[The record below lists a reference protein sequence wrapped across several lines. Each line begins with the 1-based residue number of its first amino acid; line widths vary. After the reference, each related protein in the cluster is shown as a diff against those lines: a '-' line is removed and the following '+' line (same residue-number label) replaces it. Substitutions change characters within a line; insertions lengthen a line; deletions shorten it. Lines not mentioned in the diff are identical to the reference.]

1 MKILH
6 LIPSLSKGGAE
17 RLVLDICRGM
27 QESSGIT
34 VKLITFR
41 KDNAYTFLTKGLDW
55 EVVPA
60 NVTPSISGKTRVNV
74 AALQNVIEAFEPDII
89 HSHLFESEMVL
100 SQINY
105 PNAKYVVH
113 FHDNMV
119 QLENWKWSNVFNKVK
134 LTNFYE
140 KNIVEAGYRNR
151 KTEFIAISNETH
163 HYIKRV
169 LPDVFSVTLLHNA
182 IDTKHFS
189 PSFKKPNVEKP
200 ILTTIGSLVDKK
212 GHDLAIKT
220 IAELKNRGI
229 DVELNILGDGVS
241 KSKLETLIQT
251 LELSDNIL
259 MRGNVDYPESYL
271 QNSTLYLH
279 TASYEPF
286 GLVLLEAM
294 ACGLPVVCT
303 DGGGNRDLIEEGIN
317 GFMVKERDPKR
328 LADKIELLL
337 TDSELRQQ
345 MGENAH
351 VFAQQ
356 FSIETYVDRLLELYQ
371 E

>member
-1 MKILH
+1 MKIVQI
-6 LIPSLSKGGAE
+6 IPSLNKGGAE
-17 RLVLDICRGM
+17 RLVLDICNTL
-27 QESSGIT
+27 QKKEGICI
-34 VKLITFR
+34 KLITFHNS
-41 KDNAYTFLTKGLDW
+41 NAYFFLTDGLDW

-60 NVTPSISGKTRVNV
+60 SVVPSISSKTQVEIT
-74 AALQNVIEAFEPDII
+74 ALQEAIEAFQPDII
-89 HSHLFESEMVL
+89 HSHLFETEMVL

-105 PNAKYVVH
+105 PQTKYVVH

-119 QLENWKWSNVFNKVK
+119 QFENWKWRNIFNKLK

-140 KNIVEAGYRNR
+140 KKIVEAAYSKRR
-151 KTEFIAISNETH
+151 TEFVAISKDTH
-163 HYIKRV
+163 HYVTRV
-169 LPDVFSVTLLHNA
+169 LPEVFSVTLLHNA

-189 PSFKKPNVEKP
+189 PSFKKPNGERP

-212 GHDLAIKT
+212 GQELAIKT

-229 DVELNILGDGVS
+229 DVELNILGDGVN

-259 MRGNVDYPESYL
+259 MRGNVDHPESYL
-271 QNSTLYLH
+271 HISTLYLH

-294 ACGLPVVCT
+294 ACGLPVVCA

-337 TDSELRQQ
+337 TNSALRKQ
-345 MGENAH
+345 MGANAYS
-351 VFAQQ
+351 FAQQ
-356 FSIETYVDRLLELYQ
+356 FSIETYVDRLLDLYKA
-371 E
+371 

>member
-1 MKILH
+1 MRILF
-6 LIPSLSKGGAE
+6 LIPNLRKGGAE
-17 RLVLDICRGM
+17 RLVLDICNTLRKKEGVF
-27 QESSGIT
+27 I
-34 VKLITFR
+34 KLITFQ
-41 KDNAYTFLTKGLDW
+41 NNNSYSFLTEKLDW
-55 EVVPA
+55 AVVPS
-60 NVTPSISGKTRVNV
+60 VVRPSISSKWELNV
-74 AALQNVIEAFEPDII
+74 TELQQAIEKFQPDII
-89 HSHLFESEMVL
+89 HSHLFETEMVL

-105 PNAKYVVH
+105 PKAKYVVH
-113 FHDNMV
+113 FHDNMF
-119 QLENWKWSNVFNKVK
+119 QFENWNWRNVFNKVK

-140 KNIVEAGYRNR
+140 KNIVKAGYRKR
-151 KTEFIAISNETH
+151 KTEFIAISNDTH

-182 IDTKHFS
+182 IDTHLFS
-189 PSFKKPNVEKP
+189 PSSIKIKEELV
-200 ILTTIGSLVDKK
+200 LTTIGSLVDKK
-212 GHDLAIKT
+212 GHELAIET
-220 IAELKNRGI
+220 VAELKIRGI
-229 DVELNILGDGVS
+229 DVKLNILGDGVN

-259 MRGNVDYPESYL
+259 MRGNVDHPESYL
-271 QNSTLYLH
+271 HNSTLYLH

-317 GFMVKERDPKR
+317 GFMVWERDPKR

-337 TDSELRQQ
+337 TDSALRKQ
-345 MGENAH
+345 MGENAR